1 MLLRILLLSS
11 FMLTQIASS
20 SVSPIPS
27 SFQASQEKLIINN
40 RPLFKIHGKM
50 ISLLDVVKKMDL
62 FIYEHH
68 PEIISFPRLKYQ
80 FYMQNWLITL
90 KEMIHTELILADAEA
105 KKITISNG
113 DIREEML
120 ERFGSCSII
129 QKIHN
134 LNLSYEEMR
143 NLIHQELILKKMKSF
158 KIYSKIMQM
167 VTPDLIQ
174 SKYREYCS
182 ANSPSKKWKY
192 RFVSLRGQEDE
203 VIQNCLSK
211 LYVLLNKSHS
221 IDHITELFQKENP
234 ELYKKISLNISPVI
248 DTNEKT
254 ISQEHYKIISSM
266 KTDTYSKPC
275 KQISRVDGTTVHR
288 IFHLLSEEN
297 ISPPLFST
305 LSEELRNTLLNQLV
319 IKETQAYIET
329 LSKRFNVDIQEIQ
342 DLKKDFQPF
351 ILTE

>member
-1 MLLRILLLSS
+1 MLLRVLILV
-11 FMLTQIASS
+11 FFIHTQIAYSS
-20 SVSPIPS
+20 ISPTPYG
-27 SFQASQEKLIINN
+27 FQTSQEKLIINN

-68 PEIISFPRLKYQ
+68 PEIISSPRLKYQ

-90 KEMIHTELILADAEA
+90 KEMIHIELILADAKA
-105 KKITISNG
+105 KKVTISNG

-120 ERFGSCSII
+120 ERFGSSSII

-143 NLIHQELILKKMKSF
+143 NLINQELILKKMKSF

-182 ANSPSKKWKY
+182 TNIPSKKWKY
-192 RFVSLRGQEDE
+192 RFVSLRGQEEE

-211 LYVLLNKSHS
+211 LYILLKEAHS
-221 IDHITELFQKENP
+221 IDDIADTFQKKHP
-234 ELYKKISLNISPVI
+234 ELYKKVSIHISPMI

-254 ISQEHYKIISSM
+254 ISQEHYQIISSM
-266 KTDTYSKPC
+266 KTDTCSKPC
-275 KQISRVDGTTVHR
+275 KQISRVDGSTVYR
-288 IFHLLSEEN
+288 IFHLISEEN
-297 ISPPLFST
+297 ITPPLFST
-305 LSEELRNTLLNQLV
+305 VSEELRNTLLNQLV
-319 IKETQAYIET
+319 MKETQAYIEA
-329 LSKRFNVDIQEIQ
+329 LSNRFNVDIQEIQ

>member
-1 MLLRILLLSS
+1 MLFRILILA
-11 FMLTQIASS
+11 FFIHTQVAYPSNSS
-20 SVSPIPS
+20 SPYSL
-27 SFQASQEKLIINN
+27 QAPQEKLIINN

-62 FIYEHH
+62 FIYENH
-68 PEIISFPRLKYQ
+68 PELITSPRHKYQ
-80 FYMQNWLITL
+80 FYMQNWLPTL
-90 KEMIHTELILADAEA
+90 KEMIHIELILADAKT
-105 KKITISNG
+105 KKINISNG

-120 ERFGSCSII
+120 ERFGSSSII

-143 NLIHQELILKKMKSF
+143 NLIQQELILRKMKSF

-203 VIQNCLSK
+203 VIQTCLDK
-211 LYVLLNKSHS
+211 LFILLNNSCS
-221 IDHITELFQKENP
+221 IDHITDIFQKENP
-234 ELYKKISLNISPVI
+234 ELYKKISIHVSPVI
-248 DTNEKT
+248 DTTEKA
-254 ISQEHYKIISSM
+254 ISREHHEVLSSM
-266 KTDTYSKPC
+266 QTDTYSKPC
-275 KQISRVDGTTVHR
+275 KQISRLDGSIVHR
-288 IFHLLSEEN
+288 IFHLISEEN
-297 ISPPLFST
+297 IAPPLFST
-305 LSEELRNTLLNQLV
+305 MSEELRNTLLNQLAM
-319 IKETQAYIET
+319 KETQEYIET
-329 LSKRFNVDIQEIQ
+329 LSKRFNVNIEEIQ
-342 DLKKDFQPF
+342 SLKKDFQPF

>member
-1 MLLRILLLSS
+1 MLLRILILAFLIH
-11 FMLTQIASS
+11 TQISYPSISS
-20 SVSPIPS
+20 TPYP
-27 SFQASQEKLIINN
+27 FETSQEKLIINN

-62 FIYEHH
+62 LIYEHH
-68 PEIISFPRLKYQ
+68 PEIISSPRLKYQ
-80 FYMQNWLITL
+80 FYLQNWLLTL
-90 KEMIHTELILADAEA
+90 KEMIHTELILADAKA

-120 ERFGSCSII
+120 ERFGSSSII

-143 NLIHQELILKKMKSF
+143 NLIHEELILKKMKSF

-182 ANSPSKKWKY
+182 VNIPLKKWKY
-192 RFVSLRGQEDE
+192 RFISLRGQEE
-203 VIQNCLSK
+203 QIIENCLNK
-211 LYVLLNKSHS
+211 IYILLKNSHS
-221 IDHITELFQKENP
+221 IDEIADIFQKENP
-234 ELYKKISLNISPVI
+234 ELCKKISIHISPLI

-254 ISQEHYKIISSM
+254 ISQEHYIIISSM
-266 KTDTYSKPC
+266 KPTTYSKPC
-275 KQISRVDGTTVHR
+275 KQISRIDGSTVHR
-288 IFHLLSEEN
+288 IFYLISEEN
-297 ISPPLFST
+297 ITPPLFST
-305 LSEELRNTLLNQLV
+305 VSQELRNALLNQLV
-319 IKETQAYIET
+319 IKETQSYIET

-351 ILTE
+351 ILIE

>member
-1 MLLRILLLSS
+1 MLLQVLILAFFLH
-11 FMLTQIASS
+11 TQIAYSS
-20 SVSPIPS
+20 ISPTPYG
-27 SFQASQEKLIINN
+27 FQTSQEKLIINN

-68 PEIISFPRLKYQ
+68 PEIISSSRFKYQ

-90 KEMIHTELILADAEA
+90 KEMIHIELILADAKA

-120 ERFGSCSII
+120 ERFGSSSII
-129 QKIHN
+129 QKIHS

-182 ANSPSKKWKY
+182 INIPSKKWKY
-192 RFVSLRGQEDE
+192 RFVSLRGQEE
-203 VIQNCLSK
+203 EIIQNCLSK
-211 LYVLLNKSHS
+211 LYILLKESHS
-221 IDHITELFQKENP
+221 IDDITDTFQKENP
-234 ELYKKISLNISPVI
+234 ELYKKISIHISPMI

-254 ISQEHYKIISSM
+254 ISQEHYQIISSM
-266 KTDTYSKPC
+266 KTNTYSKPC
-275 KQISRVDGTTVHR
+275 KQISRIDGSTVHR
-288 IFHLLSEEN
+288 IFHLISEEN
-297 ISPPLFST
+297 ITPPLFST
-305 LSEELRNTLLNQLV
+305 VSEELRNTLLNQLV
-319 IKETQAYIET
+319 MKETQAYIET
-329 LSKRFNVDIQEIQ
+329 LSNRFNVDIQEIQ
-342 DLKKDFQPF
+342 DVKKDFQPF

>member
-1 MLLRILLLSS
+1 MLFRILILA
-11 FMLTQIASS
+11 FFIQTQVAYPTHSK
-20 SVSPIPS
+20 SPYSLEAP
-27 SFQASQEKLIINN
+27 QEKLIINN

-62 FIYEHH
+62 FIYENH
-68 PEIISFPRLKYQ
+68 PEIISSPRLKYR
-80 FYMQNWLITL
+80 FYMQNWLFTL
-90 KEMIHTELILADAEA
+90 KEMIHIELILADAKT

-120 ERFGSCSII
+120 ERFGSSSII

-143 NLIHQELILKKMKSF
+143 NLIQQELILKKMKSF
-158 KIYSKIMQM
+158 KIYSKIIQM

-182 ANSPSKKWKY
+182 ANAPSKKWKY
-192 RFVSLRGQEDE
+192 QFVSLRGQEDE

-211 LYVLLNKSHS
+211 LFILLQNSHS
-221 IDHITELFQKENP
+221 IDHVATIFEKENP
-234 ELYKKISLNISPVI
+234 ELYKKISLHISPVI
-248 DTNEKT
+248 DTNEKA
-254 ISQEHYKIISSM
+254 ISHEHRQVISSM
-266 KTDTYSKPC
+266 QTDTYSEPC
-275 KQISRVDGTTVHR
+275 KQISRVDGSTVHR
-288 IFHLLSEEN
+288 IFHLISEEN
-297 ISPPLFST
+297 LTPPMFST
-305 LSEELRNTLLNQLV
+305 MSEELRNTLLNQLAM
-319 IKETQAYIET
+319 KETQAYIET
-329 LSKRFNVDIQEIQ
+329 LSKRFNIDIQEIQ